1 MTGDDPILA
10 TMRRTPRACGLLV
23 LSIAWISALTACESR
38 QDEAP
43 GDATPPDGESRFA
56 VPAVPPRRILPVNA
70 SAVDFVVLL
79 VEPERVVAL
88 PEEAFSYS
96 SLSQDASGWNE
107 HERIRQLT
115 GEVVLQLEPDLIVM
129 HEWQSPHVPE
139 LGPDVTP
146 VLTLPVARTWPDVL
160 ESIRSVARAVRGE
173 PRGETVIAELEAR
186 RRALAAD
193 GGRAELRGL
202 PYGNYGTGGTTAGA
216 GTTWNLM
223 TELAGMRNAATDAGL
238 TGHATIDFEQ
248 VLAIDPDFFIVGADP
263 GTGRSPSAQLLR
275 EEPLLRDLDAI
286 REDRIVV
293 LPADQY
299 SASSQRVLDAAEA
312 LARRVDELGL
322 RSE

>member
-1 MTGDDPILA
+1 MDYA
-10 TMRRTPRACGLLV
+10 VRARRLLV
-23 LSIAWISALTACESR
+23 LSIASVSALTACEPR
-38 QDEAP
+38 REEAA
-43 GDATPPDGESRFA
+43 GAAARADGRSEFV
-56 VPAVPPRRILPVNA
+56 VPAQPPQRILPANA

-79 VEPERVVAL
+79 VDPGRVVAL

-96 SLSQDASGWNE
+96 SLSRDAGSWSGL
-107 HERIRQLT
+107 ERIRQLT
-115 GEVVLQLEPDLIVM
+115 GEVVLQLGPDLIVM
-129 HEWQSPHVPE
+129 HEWQNPHLPE
-139 LGPDVTP
+139 LRASTTP
-146 VLTLPVARTWPDVL
+146 VLTLRVARTWPDVL
-160 ESIRSVARAVRGE
+160 ESIRSVARAVHARA
-173 PRGETVIAELEAR
+173 RGETAIEELEAR

-193 GGRAELRGL
+193 DRRAELRGL

-216 GTTWNLM
+216 GTTWDLM
-223 TELAGMRNAATDAGL
+223 IELAGMRNAATDAGL

-275 EEPLLRDLDAI
+275 EEPLLRELDAI

-312 LARRVDELGL
+312 LARSVDELGL
-322 RSE
+322 RGE